1 MSMKNTEIPA
11 LPLAEVNP
19 QERLAYAWAVAQS
32 HAYRSTR
39 VSDRL
44 LDQCRRS
51 TYQLS
56 ASDCW
61 QLLAEV
67 PALQVA

>member
-32 HAYRSTR
+32 NAYRTPT
-39 VSDRL
+39 VSEVL
-44 LDQCRRS
+44 LEKCRRAA
-51 TYQLS
+51 YQLS